1 MARRGTLRP
10 ESWLSA
16 LRDSP
21 HFASPV
27 WDPENQQWD
36 GKRQRSPS
44 GPDSSGGL
52 GAQRLPFRP
61 PRSRGRRRFS
71 RGVEAAPRRNGPPE
85 GQSVPPPRG
94 NAGGAGAGGG
104 GSAASGLRA
113 SLAAGQALP
122 RSPAQ
127 RPGARAGPHPA
138 RGMQPGARA
147 HRVSEG
153 RPGGRRQ
160 PRVAVPV
167 RSRRALARGHPPP
180 PRPAFFAAG
189 LPPARVCGLEAGFR
203 LGPGVRAAGPATRP
217 LPDLDGSPGGLGPQ
231 SAGAWRQGGASKAT
245 AHHRGLR
252 SLASGLGTDSRGPLP
267 SGHAGAGGAPPE
279 LLRTDLG
286 YGPPRLLLSLLRR
299 LKTATVP
306 ELTPGDPV
314 SFLPRFLTAL
324 SVLSGG

>member
-1 MARRGTLRP
+1 MPRQSGTPKTSSGTGKGSGAPRGLTP
-10 ESWLSA
+10 
-16 LRDSP
+16 P
-21 HFASPV
+21 GAS
-27 WDPENQQWD
+27 
-36 GKRQRSPS
+36 GHRGCPS
-44 GPDSSGGL
+44 GPPGR
-52 GAQRLPFRP
+52 GAVGVSLEALRP
-61 PRSRGRRRFS
+61 
-71 RGVEAAPRRNGPPE
+71 
-85 GQSVPPPRG
+85 
-94 NAGGAGAGGG
+94 
-104 GSAASGLRA
+104 
-113 SLAAGQALP
+113 
-122 RSPAQ
+122 
-127 RPGARAGPHPA
+127 
-138 RGMQPGARA
+138 
-147 HRVSEG
+147 
-153 RPGGRRQ
+153 RPGGTGRQRGSPSRRPEGTPGERAPAAGD
-160 PRVAVPV
+160 PRRAGCARLWRRGK
-167 RSRRALARGHPPP
+167 RSRAAPPSAPGPGRARTPRGGCSLGREHTGSARADRVVAGSRESRSRCGVGGRCQGTPP

-306 ELTPGDPV
+306 ELTPGDPG